1 MKNKVNVGII
11 VIIFL
16 IIILTIGIIFIEKDE
31 IKEAKNDYELE
42 IINIGRK
49 YYKESFY
56 PTIDDALK
64 DLQEF
69 SEDGLIFD
77 LKTLNEYQSFSGQ
90 LKTYLSKYKCS
101 YDNSKIFI
109 YPEPSFEENDFDIEL
124 YLDCIKR

>member
-16 IIILTIGIIFIEKDE
+16 IIILTIGIIFIKKDE
-31 IKEAKNDYELE
+31 IKEEKNDYELE

-69 SEDGLIFD
+69 SENGLNFD
-77 LKTLNEYQSFSGQ
+77 LKTLNEFQSFSGQ
-90 LKTYLSKYKCS
+90 LKNYLNKQKCN
-101 YDNSKIFI
+101 YENSKIFI
-109 YPEPSFEENDFDIEL
+109 YPEPSFKDNDFDIEL
-124 YLDCIKR
+124 YLDCNK